1 MKSPFKFLDAYTRED
16 HDQFFGREE
25 ETAQLYELVN
35 QNRLVLLY
43 GPSGT
48 GKTSLI
54 QCGLGNRFDA
64 TDWLPLF
71 IRRGDHLPRS
81 MQRSIEQKVGESLE
95 EAFWEAESGT
105 NPLIEL
111 IEELFAEYL
120 RPVYLIFDQFEELFV
135 LGSPA
140 EREIFVQAMADIY
153 AAKLPCRLL
162 FVMREE
168 YLAHLY
174 DFEKQIPSLFKRR
187 LRVEA
192 MSAQQAAGVVAQS
205 CARFNIRL
213 ENPAQNPQDI
223 ISKISAGRS
232 GVALPYLQVYL
243 DRLYR
248 EDFARTYPQGLTAAQ
263 NAWPELEFTSAEIES
278 FGEIGDV
285 LKAFLAEQSQ
295 QIQSELSRQDSKLP
309 ERAVRKVLNSFASLQ
324 GTKIPLSRS
333 DLSFKFLTEEQLD
346 TILSRLEQ
354 ARILREE
361 EGRYELAHDTLA
373 GEVAEQRSGQ
383 EQALLEIVELVKNR
397 SQAFERTSTYLE
409 SRELELIANYET
421 ALQEEQ
427 KLSPTEWDFIKASTD
442 EARRKRQRSR
452 LITTAVISVL
462 SIFLA
467 LAAWQWWEAG
477 QSADEAARKAREA
490 QEAQSKAE
498 AANLATQGA
507 LLNFFNKDMELLRTD
522 SLDAVK
528 AVESGIRIELP
539 AEMMKRRYD
548 ALGAIKSK
556 QAALQIKIDS
566 IGSLIDEN

>member
-1 MKSPFKFLDAYTRED
+1 MRSPFKFLDAYTQAD
-16 HDQFFGREE
+16 HDQFFGRDE

-81 MQRSIEQKVGESLE
+81 LQRSLEQQAGEKLDGP
-95 EAFWEAESGT
+95 FWEAEDK
-105 NPLIEL
+105 PLLEL
-111 IEELFAEYL
+111 IEDLFADYL

-135 LGSPA
+135 LGSEA

-187 LRVEA
+187 IRVEA

-205 CARFNIRL
+205 CERFNISF
-213 ENPAQNPQDI
+213 EDPAQNPQDI

-248 EDFARTYPQGLTAAQ
+248 EDLVRTYPQGITPAE
-263 NAWPELEFTSAEIES
+263 NAWPELEFTSTEIEA

-285 LKAFLAEQSQ
+285 LKAFLQEQSQ
-295 QIQSELSRQDSKLP
+295 QIQTDLQLEYPKLP

-324 GTKIPLSRS
+324 GTKIPQSRAELNFPTIS
-333 DLSFKFLTEEQLD
+333 EAQLD
-346 TILSRLEQ
+346 AILSRLAQ

-373 GEVAEQRSGQ
+373 GEVAGQRSGQ
-383 EQALLEIVELVKNR
+383 EQALLEISELIKNR
-397 SQAFERTSTYLE
+397 AQSFERTGSYLE
-409 SRELELIANYET
+409 NRELELIANYDV
-421 ALQEEQ
+421 ALREEQ
-427 KLSPTEWDFIKASTD
+427 KLSPEEWRFVTQSTA
-442 EARRKRQRSR
+442 EAKRKKQRRQ
-452 LITTAVISVL
+452 LITTLVIGGLSVL
-462 SIFLA
+462 LVLA
-467 LAAWQWWEAG
+467 GWQWWQAG
-477 QSADEAARKAREA
+477 QSAKA
-490 QEAQSKAE
+490 AE
-498 AANLATQGA
+498 AANRASQKA
-507 LLNFFNKDMELLRTD
+507 LYEVYEGDRNLLQAD
-522 SLDAVK
+522 STEAERQLQ
-528 AVESGIRIELP
+528 SGRNIELP
-539 AEMMKRRYD
+539 DDMIDKRQQ
-548 ALGAIKSK
+548 LLNSVKSELISIN
-556 QAALQIKIDS
+556 ARIDS
-566 IGSLIDEN
+566 IGKLIDDR